1 MPTKTYVITPGGN
14 TVVTGQQVI
23 LDGIPQ
29 FTGNNVIP
37 PNPQLATTGKHKT
50 IILNGTI
57 PGLVAEWG
65 RFRDHESRDQQ
76 YPERVF
82 CWPRL

>member
-1 MPTKTYVITPGGN
+1 MATKTYVITPGGN

-50 IILNGTI
+50 IILNGTSLDRGQVGTI
-57 PGLVAEWG
+57 
-65 RFRDHESRDQQ
+65 SRS
-76 YPERVF
+76 RIS
-82 CWPRL
+82 